1 MIRAISTIRPKQALA
16 PNGHHKKL
24 ALTFAWKDLATS
36 STGNTRKTVVAAA
49 TSTK

>member
-1 MIRAISTIRPKQALA
+1 MIKEITTIRPKQALA

-36 STGNTRKTVVAAA
+36 STGSVRKSVVAAQP
-49 TSTK
+49 KK